1 MHVVI
6 LRNVEKKKKIGIFIL
21 GGFSTLKEWA
31 RFNALKFL
39 VLFLCP
45 KEMLGVMLLLSVSF

>member
-1 MHVVI
+1 
-6 LRNVEKKKKIGIFIL
+6 VEKKKKIGIFIL

-39 VLFLCP
+39 VLFLCL